1 VDRCWFW
8 PVRAR
13 GRPSGEVEEVG
24 PSHKGPR
31 GGTAHSDETGTGQ
44 AEGEREMKD
53 IFSRLFTL
61 EVDGRPTLSFEAS
74 RTREAQEIC
83 KESWLR
89 GDLIVLSSGGVPL
102 CSDRSKFTV
111 RPPTADEA
119 IVYEK
124 AATVAKPSDDMVL
137 AYLIELDA

>member
-1 VDRCWFW
+1 
-8 PVRAR
+8 
-13 GRPSGEVEEVG
+13 
-24 PSHKGPR
+24 
-31 GGTAHSDETGTGQ
+31 
-44 AEGEREMKD
+44 MKD
-53 IFSRLFTL
+53 IFFRVFTP

-83 KESWLR
+83 KEPWLR